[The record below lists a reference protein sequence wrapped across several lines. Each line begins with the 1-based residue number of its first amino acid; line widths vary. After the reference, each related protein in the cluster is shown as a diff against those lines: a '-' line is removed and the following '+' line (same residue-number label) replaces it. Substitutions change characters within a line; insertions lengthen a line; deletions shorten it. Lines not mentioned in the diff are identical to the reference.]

1 MNCYMRDQI
10 IRNMLPNRLVIV
22 CRLYSAEA
30 GIFEKAFEKNV
41 VFEAYTVKRKVYRAP

>member
-1 MNCYMRDQI
+1 M

-22 CRLYSAEA
+22 RRLYSAEA